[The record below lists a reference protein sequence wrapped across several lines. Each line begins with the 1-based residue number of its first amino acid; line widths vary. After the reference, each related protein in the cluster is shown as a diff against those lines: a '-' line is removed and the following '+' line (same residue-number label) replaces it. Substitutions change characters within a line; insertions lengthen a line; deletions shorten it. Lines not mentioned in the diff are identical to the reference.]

1 MNDAV
6 RLPDE
11 ASVEVELGLDEPAYA
26 ELRRRAEQEGLAPAD
41 AEALKRYLVCLGTG
55 YLEAERAVADANRQ
69 GEAFELIHRLL
80 AAVEGELAVLRFH
93 YGESAREF
101 AEEERAHA
109 AHERMA
115 GAHEA
120 LIERLEAEIA
130 TREERIANLE
140 QALAR

>member
-1 MNDAV
+1 VNGAV
-6 RLPDE
+6 RLPDG
-11 ASVEVELGLDEPAYA
+11 ATVEVELDLDGPSLDQLRLSA
-26 ELRRRAEQEGLAPAD
+26 EREGLAPTD
-41 AEALKRYLVCLGTG
+41 AEALKRYVLCLGTG
-55 YLEAERAVADANRQ
+55 YLEAEGVVAGAESTE
-69 GEAFELIHRLL
+69 EAYERVHRLL
-80 AAVEGELAVLRFH
+80 GAVEGELAVLRFH

-140 QALAR
+140 AALRG